1 MQKIIQK
8 LESVLQY
15 TFTDTTLLLMA
26 MTHSS
31 YAHERLEDTR
41 FYNERLEFL
50 GDAVLELAVSRMLYM
65 TMSEQE
71 GDLSKTRASIVCEP
85 SLAYVARA
93 LDLGQFLRLSHGE
106 EKNGGRE
113 RSSILSDF
121 VEAIIGAIYL
131 DGGYE
136 PALSFIE
143 RELFTRLEEIH
154 EHTGRD
160 YKTDLQEKVQAQ
172 AETVR
177 YDLIE
182 TAGPPHN
189 RRFTMQA
196 VVADKVLGQ
205 GIGKTKKEA
214 EQQAAK
220 AALEKL

>member
-1 MQKIIQK
+1 M
-8 LESVLQY
+8 
-15 TFTDTTLLLMA
+15 
-26 MTHSS
+26 
-31 YAHERLEDTR
+31 
-41 FYNERLEFL
+41 
-50 GDAVLELAVSRMLYM
+50 
-65 TMSEQE
+65 
-71 GDLSKTRASIVCEP
+71 
-85 SLAYVARA
+85 
-93 LDLGQFLRLSHGE
+93 
-106 EKNGGRE
+106 
-113 RSSILSDF
+113 
-121 VEAIIGAIYL
+121 AIIREITTFSDPMLDVYARLTEGQLKNRAEPEKGLFIAESPNVIDRAL